1 MNEKI
6 LVVDDERELADLL
19 EVYLK
24 NDGYTVYK
32 YYNGRDALKGI
43 EENTPDLAILDVMLP
58 DMDDFRIC
66 QKIREKYYFPV
77 IMLTAKIEDSD
88 MDQLAVDITDAPGAA
103 VGDIATLVDN
113 RKDSRISAPR
123 IAEQAGSISNE
134 LLSRMG
140 SRLPIVI
147 KE

>member
-1 MNEKI
+1 MKQKHLAET
-6 LVVDDERELADLL
+6 ERAYIEL
-19 EVYLK
+19 
-24 NDGYTVYK
+24 
-32 YYNGRDALKGI
+32 
-43 EENTPDLAILDVMLP
+43 DLASLAYNSAILQAAMPQGSEL
-58 DMDDFRIC
+58 M
-66 QKIREKYYFPV
+66 
-77 IMLTAKIEDSD
+77 
-88 MDQLAVDITDAPGAA
+88 AVVKAN
-103 VGDIATLVDN
+103 ATLVDN

>member
-1 MNEKI
+1 MQ
-6 LVVDDERELADLL
+6 LDLRPVL
-19 EVYLK
+19 
-24 NDGYTVYK
+24 
-32 YYNGRDALKGI
+32 ALKARVALI
-43 EENTPDLAILDVMLP
+43 RDVPKGEYTGYGRAFQTKRDSRIANLP
-58 DMDDFRIC
+58 IGYADGRAYVRIGEFTAPIVGRIC
-66 QKIREKYYFPV
+66 
-77 IMLTAKIEDSD
+77 
-88 MDQLAVDITDAPGAA
+88 MDQLAVDITDAPGVA

>member
-1 MNEKI
+1 MASPGGY
-6 LVVDDERELADLL
+6 ADGLPRSL
-19 EVYLK
+19 S
-24 NDGYTVYK
+24 DGRAYVRIGEFTAPIV
-32 YYNGRDALKGI
+32 G
-43 EENTPDLAILDVMLP
+43 
-58 DMDDFRIC
+58 RIC
-66 QKIREKYYFPV
+66 
-77 IMLTAKIEDSD
+77 
-88 MDQLAVDITDAPGAA
+88 MDQLAVDITDAPGVA

-123 IAEQAGSISNE
+123 IAEQAGSISNK

>member
-1 MNEKI
+1 MG
-6 LVVDDERELADLL
+6 ERMCGSENLQLQLL
-19 EVYLK
+19 GASVW
-24 NDGYTVYK
+24 T
-32 YYNGRDALKGI
+32 
-43 EENTPDLAILDVMLP
+43 
-58 DMDDFRIC
+58 
-66 QKIREKYYFPV
+66 
-77 IMLTAKIEDSD
+77 
-88 MDQLAVDITDAPGAA
+88 QLAVDITDAPGVA

>member
-1 MNEKI
+1 MH
-6 LVVDDERELADLL
+6 LGL
-19 EVYLK
+19 
-24 NDGYTVYK
+24 
-32 YYNGRDALKGI
+32 
-43 EENTPDLAILDVMLP
+43 
-58 DMDDFRIC
+58 
-66 QKIREKYYFPV
+66 
-77 IMLTAKIEDSD
+77 
-88 MDQLAVDITDAPGAA
+88 
-103 VGDIATLVDN
+103 LVDN

>member
-1 MNEKI
+1 MQ
-6 LVVDDERELADLL
+6 LDLRPVL
-19 EVYLK
+19 
-24 NDGYTVYK
+24 
-32 YYNGRDALKGI
+32 ALKARVVLI
-43 EENTPDLAILDVMLP
+43 RDVPKGEYTGYGRAFQTKRDSRIANLP
-58 DMDDFRIC
+58 IGYADGRAYVRIGEFTAPIVGRIC
-66 QKIREKYYFPV
+66 
-77 IMLTAKIEDSD
+77 
-88 MDQLAVDITDAPGAA
+88 MDQLAVDITDAPGVA

-140 SRLPIVI
+140 NRLPIVI

>member
-1 MNEKI
+1 MRIGEFTAPI
-6 LVVDDERELADLL
+6 V
-19 EVYLK
+19 
-24 NDGYTVYK
+24 G
-32 YYNGRDALKGI
+32 
-43 EENTPDLAILDVMLP
+43 
-58 DMDDFRIC
+58 RIC
-66 QKIREKYYFPV
+66 
-77 IMLTAKIEDSD
+77 
-88 MDQLAVDITDAPGAA
+88 MDQHAVDITDAPGVA

-113 RKDSRISAPR
+113 RKDSR